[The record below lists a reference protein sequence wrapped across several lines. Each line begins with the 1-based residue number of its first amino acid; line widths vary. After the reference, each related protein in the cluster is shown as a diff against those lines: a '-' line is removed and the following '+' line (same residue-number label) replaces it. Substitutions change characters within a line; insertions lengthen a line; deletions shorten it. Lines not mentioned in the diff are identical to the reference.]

1 MVVLYCAFLKGG
13 KMKEKLFLKRFKI
26 NGLFGLYNV
35 NIPFDSNINIFVG
48 ENGLGKT
55 TILNALNYVIQG
67 DSEGLSTINFES
79 IELTLGNNK
88 TIKILHDDLSANNLS
103 MRNRNYLAHYFH
115 DEDYGYIVRRV
126 MLEVLKENSPK
137 ILDDKDSREKLF
149 EKISKKYKYDF
160 PSYVMDRIYNTILKN
175 DEFTK
180 ELKKSW
186 EYKLYEYMK
195 EWKQII
201 YLPTY
206 RRIEE
211 DFNNYIENS
220 PDKEYYRK
228 TKRRNNF
235 SYLQFGMDDVQ
246 EAIDNACNTLK
257 NNTNEGFKA
266 MTSNLLTNYIEIDEN
281 KNKDLNFKNFDASTL
296 DIVFSRIADKIDPN
310 VKDKIIYMVE
320 NKKIDN
326 DKYSK
331 YLLSIINELTNI
343 YEKNKQFDDNI
354 ENFKN
359 VCNNYLV
366 NKQIKYDKFRIECK
380 VEQSNGNGEISL
392 KNLSS
397 GEKQILSLFSKL
409 YLNLNDSNI
418 ILFDEPELSLSLIWQ
433 KKLMPDIINSNR
445 CGFVMAI
452 THSPFI
458 FDNDFKD
465 NTRDIKEYI
474 DFME

>member
-1 MVVLYCAFLKGG
+1 MSK
-13 KMKEKLFLKRFKI
+13 KLFLKRFKI
-26 NGLFGLYNV
+26 RSLFGLYNID
-35 NIPFDSNINIFVG
+35 IPFDSNINIFVG

-55 TILNALNYVIQG
+55 TILNALNYVLQG

-88 TIKILHDDLSANNLS
+88 TIKIIHDDLSVNNLS
-103 MRNRNYLAHYFH
+103 IRNRNYLVHYLH
-115 DEDYGYIVRRV
+115 EEEARKI
-126 MLEVLKENSPK
+126 MLEVLKENDPE
-137 ILDDKDSREKLF
+137 ILDNKDSREKLLD
-149 EKISKKYKYDF
+149 KISKKYKYDI
-160 PSYVMDRIYNTILKN
+160 PSYAVDRIYNTILKN
-175 DEFTK
+175 DEFIK
-180 ELKKSW
+180 ELKKGW

-220 PDKEYYRK
+220 PDKEYYK
-228 TKRRNNF
+228 KAKRRNNF
-235 SYLQFGMDDVQ
+235 TYLQFGMDDVQ
-246 EAIDNACNTLK
+246 EAIDNSCNTLK

-281 KNKDLNFKNFDASTL
+281 DNKDINFKNFDASTL
-296 DIVFSRIADKIDPN
+296 DIVFSRLADKIDPN

-320 NKKIDN
+320 NKKFDN
-326 DKYSK
+326 NKFSK
-331 YLLSIINELTNI
+331 YLLSIISELTNI
-343 YEKNKQFDDNI
+343 YEKNKQIDDNI

-366 NKQIKYDKFRIECK
+366 NKQMKYDKFRIECK
-380 VEQSNGNGEISL
+380 VEHLNGSGEISL

-409 YLNLNDSNI
+409 YLNSNDNNI

-433 KKLMPDIINSNR
+433 KKLIPDIINSNR
-445 CGFVMAI
+445 CGFIMAI

-458 FDNDFKD
+458 FDNDFNK

>member
-186 EYKLYEYMK
+186 EYKLYEY
-195 EWKQII
+195 IC
-201 YLPTY
+201 LRT
-206 RRIEE
+206 
-211 DFNNYIENS
+211 
-220 PDKEYYRK
+220 
-228 TKRRNNF
+228 
-235 SYLQFGMDDVQ
+235 DV
-246 EAIDNACNTLK
+246 
-257 NNTNEGFKA
+257 
-266 MTSNLLTNYIEIDEN
+266 
-281 KNKDLNFKNFDASTL
+281 
-296 DIVFSRIADKIDPN
+296 
-310 VKDKIIYMVE
+310 
-320 NKKIDN
+320 
-326 DKYSK
+326 
-331 YLLSIINELTNI
+331 
-343 YEKNKQFDDNI
+343 
-354 ENFKN
+354 
-359 VCNNYLV
+359 
-366 NKQIKYDKFRIECK
+366 
-380 VEQSNGNGEISL
+380 
-392 KNLSS
+392 
-397 GEKQILSLFSKL
+397 
-409 YLNLNDSNI
+409 
-418 ILFDEPELSLSLIWQ
+418 
-433 KKLMPDIINSNR
+433 
-445 CGFVMAI
+445 
-452 THSPFI
+452 
-458 FDNDFKD
+458 
-465 NTRDIKEYI
+465 
-474 DFME
+474 